1 MQNPV
6 PLPKMVPFA
15 FLSVV
20 LIWSTTPLGIVWSS
34 ASVHPTMAVLL
45 RMVLA
50 LVLGSLLLVI
60 FQIRF
65 PWTKAAKKLY
75 GFSSIGIVGGMLL
88 SYFAARYLASGTMS
102 LIFGLSP
109 LISGILAQKLL
120 NEPKFGPTKLLAL
133 AMAFIGLGI
142 VCSSKLSLN
151 SDSWIG
157 LLLVLAAVSLF
168 SLSGVLIKTVKINI
182 HPIASTVGAL
192 LFSTP
197 LFTLAWLLFDGT
209 LPVDTWQV
217 KSIWAIIY
225 LGVFGSLIGF
235 IAYFYVLQNLKAST
249 VALVTL
255 ITPVF
260 AMTLGAT
267 LNGEVITDTL
277 IIGALF
283 VIGGLALYQFGEK
296 LQSLLKTIRGRRHI
310 KR

>member
-50 LVLGSLLLVI
+50 LVLGSLLLVL
-60 FQIRF
+60 FRIRL
-65 PWTKAAKKLY
+65 PWTKTAFKLY
-75 GFSSIGIVGGMLL
+75 GFSTIGIVGGMLL

-109 LISGILAQKLL
+109 LISGVLAQKLL
-120 NEPKFGPTKLLAL
+120 DEPKFSPTKLLSL

-157 LLLVLAAVSLF
+157 LVLVLTAVFLF

-182 HPIASTVGAL
+182 HPIANTVGAL

-209 LPVDTWQV
+209 LPVETWQT
-217 KSIWAIIY
+217 KSIWAIVY

-283 VIGGLALYQFGEK
+283 VITGLALYQFGGK
-296 LQSLLKTIRGRRHI
+296 LQNLLKKSDVGASS
-310 KR
+310 